1 MSDNASN
8 IQGDHNLVL
17 QDINAGDITINIAG
31 NLDPD
36 VKQKKE
42 SIKKVVGEHVE
53 QLTQLIE
60 KLPPPEQS
68 GEFEPPEDEDYGKI
82 NWMMLKMALKQTKC
96 ILFIGPEISVDE
108 KDKSL
113 HREFFNQLA
122 QGFPDMEYIE
132 NEGFYSPQ
140 SDEIIS
146 AFALEY
152 YKSDF
157 LMQNKIGRNLLED
170 FAQIPFNLIVSLCPD
185 DTMHRI
191 YDDFAIDHNFI
202 SYNGT
207 IQEMNTDDDE
217 TPVIYN
223 ILGNAAADGKYIYTH
238 ENFYKYLKKVV
249 VPPEIKKKIQD
260 ANHFLFIGFDFEKWY
275 NRLLLFILDLE
286 PPKKIE
292 NRLLV
297 GPKKFQ
303 VDVEKFIEEQ
313 FSITAVDKGY
323 KKFAEWLVINAA
335 QAEIIRNLNSTF
347 IQNNLL
353 ALKNLSIKVSDN
365 DKLEDLV
372 KCEGQA
378 KKIGGKIEKFKKRI
392 SK

>member
-1 MSDNASN
+1 MSDNSN
-8 IQGDHNLVL
+8 TIQGDHNLVL

-42 SIKKVVGEHVE
+42 SLKKEVNGHVE

-60 KLPPPEQS
+60 KMPPSEQS
-68 GEFEPPEDEDYGKI
+68 AEFEAPDDEDYGKI

-96 ILFIGPEISVDE
+96 ILFLGPEISVDD
-108 KDKSL
+108 KGKSL
-113 HREFFNQLA
+113 HREFFNQIA

-170 FAQIPFNLIVSLCPD
+170 FARIPFNLIVSLCPD

-207 IQEMNTDDDE
+207 IQEMNTEDDE

-238 ENFYKYLKKVV
+238 ENFYRYLKKVV

-297 GPKKFQ
+297 GPKKFE

-323 KKFAEWLVINAA
+323 KKFAEWLVLNAA
-335 QAEIIRNLNSTF
+335 QAEIIRNLNATF
-347 IQNNLL
+347 IQNNLV

-372 KCEGQA
+372 KYEVQA
-378 KKIGGKIEKFKKRI
+378 KTIGKKIEKFKKRI